1 MPSNTTNSFKKSA
14 LLIAFATAFFL
25 TPLAEAGK
33 KDDRWGSHGKHK
45 DKQLYGNLKK
55 IKGQLNLTEE
65 QEKKLKETQAT
76 YGKEAMKKKHDAMEK
91 AQDEL
96 SEALKSDATDEK
108 IREKF
113 AALHKI
119 QEDFATVRFE
129 KILYIRSILTPEQRT
144 KFKELI
150 GK

>member
-1 MPSNTTNSFKKSA
+1 
-14 LLIAFATAFFL
+14 
-25 TPLAEAGK
+25 
-33 KDDRWGSHGKHK
+33 
-45 DKQLYGNLKK
+45 
-55 IKGQLNLTEE
+55 LNLTEE